1 MDVQAG
7 LIDVVTPRYMAT
19 HECCQNSV
27 DNFIE
32 NLADLLVVPDGLDC
46 GVDRDQRQLGL
57 LDGLVQVP

>member
-27 DNFIE
+27 DDFFLL

-46 GVDRDQRQLGL
+46 GVDREWSG
-57 LDGLVQVP
+57 